1 MDIKQFGK
9 DFMKRFTENNTTL
22 LAAAL
27 AYYFLLA
34 VFPLLIVGFAIIPY
48 FNISP
53 EDAVEFLGSILPQE
67 LAATFEENIIS
78 LVETPRGGLLTVG
91 ILGTIWSASNGIN
104 AFIKVSN
111 QAFEVEET
119 RSFIKARGIAI
130 LLTIGVLLAA
140 ISSIILLVF
149 GDAII
154 NFLIS
159 FIGISEG
166 TGFILQISRL
176 VMVIVI
182 VTIILLGLYRFA
194 PNKRLPF
201 RHILPGTLTASIL
214 WLVSS
219 FAFSIYVSNFGNY
232 SATYGSLGGI
242 IILMIWFFLTGI
254 ILLVGALLNSMYHQK
269 KIDDATEAK
278 KETASSKEV

>member
-1 MDIKQFGK
+1 MDKIKNFGK

-34 VFPLLIVGFAIIPY
+34 VFPLLMVGFAIIPY

-53 EDAVEFLGSILPQE
+53 DQAIGFIGSVLPEE
-67 LAATFEENIIS
+67 LASTFEENIIS
-78 LVETPRGGLLTVG
+78 LVETPRGGLLTIG

-111 QAFEVEET
+111 QAFDVEES
-119 RSFIKARGIAI
+119 RSFIKVRGTAV
-130 LLTIGVLLAA
+130 LLTVGLILAA
-140 ISSIILLVF
+140 ITSVTLLVF
-149 GDAII
+149 GDVIV

-159 FIGISEG
+159 FVGISEG
-166 TGFILQISRL
+166 TGVILQVSRL
-176 VMVIVI
+176 IMAIVI
-182 VTIILLGLYRFA
+182 VTVILLGLYRFA
-194 PNKRLPF
+194 PNKRIPF
-201 RHILPGTLTASIL
+201 KHILPGTLTASIL

-269 KIDDATEAK
+269 KLDETNEELEEA
-278 KETASSKEV
+278 ANN

>member
-1 MDIKQFGK
+1 MKQFGK
-9 DFMKRFTENNTTL
+9 DFMKRFSENNTTL

-53 EDAVEFLGSILPQE
+53 DDAVSFLGSIMPQE
-67 LAATFEENIIS
+67 LASTFEDNIIN
-78 LVETPRGGLLTVG
+78 LVDTTRGGLLTVG

-119 RSFIKARGIAI
+119 RSFLKARGIAI
-130 LLTIGVLLAA
+130 LLTIGLLLAA

-149 GDAII
+149 GDMII

-159 FIGISEG
+159 FVGISTG
-166 TGFILQISRL
+166 TGAILQISR
-176 VMVIVI
+176 VIMVIVI
-182 VTIILLGLYRFA
+182 VTLILLGLYRFA

-242 IILMIWFFLTGI
+242 IVLMIWFFLTGI

-269 KIDDATEAK
+269 KVDESGEAK
-278 KETASSKEV
+278 KETASTREE

>member
-1 MDIKQFGK
+1 MNSIKQFGK
-9 DFMKRFTENNTTL
+9 EFMNRFSENNTTL

-34 VFPLLIVGFAIIPY
+34 IFPLLIVGFAIIPY

-53 EDAVEFLGSILPQE
+53 DEAVGFIGSILPE
-67 LAATFEENIIS
+67 GLAATFEENIVS
-78 LVETPRGGLLTVG
+78 LVETPRGGLLTIG

-104 AFIKVSN
+104 GFIKASN

-119 RSFIKARGIAI
+119 RSFIKVRGTAI
-130 LLTIGVLLAA
+130 LLTIGMLLAA
-140 ISSIILLVF
+140 ITSITLLVF
-149 GDAII
+149 GDVIV

-159 FIGISEG
+159 FIGISKG
-166 TGFILQISRL
+166 TGLILQISRFI
-176 VMVIVI
+176 MAIVI
-182 VTIILLGLYRFA
+182 VTVILLGLYRFA
-194 PNKRLPF
+194 PNKRIPF
-201 RHILPGTLTASIL
+201 KHILPGTFTASVL

-254 ILLVGALLNSMYHQK
+254 ILLVGALLNSMFHQK
-269 KIDDATEAK
+269 KVD
-278 KETASSKEV
+278 SSKGELEEAVNN

>member
-1 MDIKQFGK
+1 MRNIKQFGQ
-9 DFMKRFTENNTTL
+9 DFMKRFSENNITL

-53 EDAVEFLGSILPQE
+53 EEAVSFIGSILPE
-67 LAATFEENIIS
+67 GLAATFEENIIS
-78 LVETPRGGLLTVG
+78 LVQTPRGGLLTVG

-104 AFIKVSN
+104 AFIQASN
-111 QAFEVEET
+111 QAFEAEET
-119 RSFIKARGIAI
+119 RPFIKVRGTAV
-130 LLTIGVLLAA
+130 LLTLGVILAA
-140 ISSIILLVF
+140 ISSITLLVF
-149 GDAII
+149 GDVIVRFLTSFVGISTGTGLILQVSRFIMAII
-154 NFLIS
+154 IITS
-159 FIGISEG
+159 
-166 TGFILQISRL
+166 
-176 VMVIVI
+176 
-182 VTIILLGLYRFA
+182 ILLVLYRVA
-194 PNKRLPF
+194 PNKSIPF
-201 RHILPGTLTASIL
+201 KHILPGTLAASVL
-214 WLVSS
+214 WLASS

-269 KIDDATEAK
+269 KTEGK
-278 KETASSKEV
+278 SEELDKASSN

>member
-1 MDIKQFGK
+1 MGIKQFFK
-9 DFMKRFTENNTTL
+9 DFMKRFSENNTTL

-53 EDAVEFLGSILPQE
+53 DDAVGFIGSILPQE
-67 LAATFEENIIS
+67 LATTFEENIIN

-104 AFIKVSN
+104 AFIQVSN
-111 QAFEVEET
+111 QAFEVAET
-119 RSFIKARGIAI
+119 RSFIKARGIAV

-149 GDAII
+149 GDTIVS
-154 NFLIS
+154 FLIS
-159 FIGISEG
+159 FAGISEG
-166 TGFILQISRL
+166 TGIILQISRL
-176 VMVIVI
+176 VMVIII

-194 PNKRLPF
+194 PNKHLPF
-201 RHILPGTLTASIL
+201 KHILPGTLTASIL

-242 IILMIWFFLTGI
+242 IILMVWFFLTGV

-269 KIDDATEAK
+269 KIDDSTAAR
-278 KETASSKEV
+278 KETASANEK

>member
-1 MDIKQFGK
+1 M
-9 DFMKRFTENNTTL
+9 
-22 LAAAL
+22 
-27 AYYFLLA
+27 
-34 VFPLLIVGFAIIPY
+34 
-48 FNISP
+48 
-53 EDAVEFLGSILPQE
+53 
-67 LAATFEENIIS
+67 
-78 LVETPRGGLLTVG
+78 TVG

-269 KIDDATEAK
+269 K
-278 KETASSKEV
+278 

>member
-9 DFMKRFTENNTTL
+9 EFMKRFSENNTTL

-53 EDAVEFLGSILPQE
+53 DDAVGFIGSILPQE
-67 LAATFEENIIS
+67 LASTFEENIVS

-104 AFIKVSN
+104 AFIQVSN

-119 RSFIKARGIAI
+119 RPFIKVRGTAV
-130 LLTIGVLLAA
+130 LLTIGLLLAA
-140 ISSIILLVF
+140 ISSITLLVF
-149 GDAII
+149 GDVIV

-159 FIGISEG
+159 FVGISEG
-166 TGFILQISRL
+166 TGLILQISRL
-176 VMVIVI
+176 IMVIVI
-182 VTIILLGLYRFA
+182 VTAILLGLYRFA
-194 PNKRLPF
+194 PNKKLSF
-201 RHILPGTLTASIL
+201 KHILPGTLTASIL

-242 IILMIWFFLTGI
+242 IILMIWFFLTGV
-254 ILLVGALLNSMYHQK
+254 ILLVGL
-269 KIDDATEAK
+269 AK
-278 KETASSKEV
+278 